1 MTIPQKKKIEGAF
14 TLLPIEDVFYGEG
27 CVNKLEEVLSRYDI
41 QQALL
46 ITGKTLFNETKLVEQ
61 VINSS
66 GGRIKSVFH
75 ETQQHVPRESVLHC
89 VKMARQEGIDAVISF
104 GGGSPNDTAKA
115 VVMGLAE
122 NINDTIDFD
131 RLMIKFEYPDKI
143 EIPTIDGSNVVP
155 LIAIPT
161 TLSAGEYTHFIGIT
175 DEVRKVKD
183 LYIDKCL
190 TAKVVFLDPE
200 LTLETPEWLW
210 LSSGM
215 RSVDHAVEAICS
227 TTAHPFTDALACH
240 SLQMLH
246 ASLKECKK
254 NPDDLTARLQ
264 CQLASWMSVSGLA
277 NVTLGLSHGT
287 GHQLGARCDVPHGI
301 TSCVMMHNT
310 MRFNKEFAKER
321 LAWIAE
327 ILGLCDSKTDADIAA
342 DLAADS
348 IQQLT
353 EDLGLP
359 FRLRDVGVEKSD
371 FRALADDAIQDL
383 IVATN
388 PRPVTSPE
396 VVIELLESAY

>member
-1 MTIPQKKKIEGAF
+1 MTIPAKKKISGAF
-14 TLLPIEDVFYGEG
+14 TLLPIEDVTYGEN
-27 CVNKLEEVLSRYDI
+27 CIQNLEEVLARYNI
-41 QQALL
+41 ERALL
-46 ITGKTLFNETKLVEQ
+46 ITGNTLFTQTDLVDK
-61 VINSS
+61 VISAS
-66 GGRIKSVFH
+66 GQRIKNVFH
-75 ETQQHVPRESVLHC
+75 ETQQHVPRESVLEC
-89 VKMARQEGIDAVISF
+89 LKMARGEDIDAVISF

-115 VVMGLAE
+115 VVMGLTE
-122 NINDTIDFD
+122 NIHNASDFD

-143 EIPTIDGSNVVP
+143 EIPSIDGSNVLP

-161 TLSAGEYTHFIGIT
+161 TLSAGEYTHFIGVT

-190 TAKVVFLDPE
+190 TAKVVFLDPT
-200 LTLETPEWLW
+200 LTLKTPEWLW

-240 SLQMLH
+240 ALQMLH
-246 ASLKECKK
+246 TSLRECKA
-254 NPDDLTARLQ
+254 NPQDLATRLQ
-264 CQLASWMSVSGLA
+264 CQIASWMSVSGLA

-287 GHQLGARCDVPHGI
+287 GHQLGARCNVPHGI

-310 MRFNKEFAKER
+310 MRFNKEYAKER
-321 LAWIAE
+321 LAWIAD
-327 ILGLCDSKTDADIAA
+327 ILDLCNADTDPDTAA
-342 DLAADS
+342 DMAADA
-348 IQQLT
+348 IQKLT
-353 EDLGLP
+353 QDLNLP
-359 FRLRDVGVEKSD
+359 YRLRDVGVTESD